1 MKSISFFNNKG
12 GVGKTTLLCNL
23 AAYLAIEKHLKIL
36 VIDAD
41 PQSNATAYL
50 LDEAKIAEI
59 YSEGLER
66 SLYGYYDSVERGKG
80 YSENP
85 PFVVKSKRFCVDLLP
100 GHPRFALREDLLARD
115 WSETLTGKD
124 RGLQS
129 TYAFRHL
136 LNQLAPSYDLIL
148 VDMGPSLG
156 AINRSILLATDHFL
170 TPMSADLFSL
180 MAVENILLSLATWT
194 SQIRMGLDYYKQN
207 NEDKEY
213 LLDGHSVNNAVTF
226 VGYVMQQYKM
236 QTIRGKKRAV
246 KAYDEIIKR
255 FPDEL
260 GELEAKFG
268 CGDVEASKLGE
279 FPSLF
284 SLIPMSQVAHA
295 PVFRLQSSDGVV
307 GAHFSMVDSASQ
319 MFDAISDRLLRR
331 LSVLEGIGA

>member
-1 MKSISFFNNKG
+1 MKSIAFFNNKG

-23 AAYLAIEKHLKIL
+23 AGYLGIKKKLNVL

-50 LDEAKIAEI
+50 LDDNAIAEI
-59 YSEGLER
+59 YSKGLR
-66 SLYGYYDSVERGKG
+66 NSLYGYYESVERGKG
-80 YSENP
+80 YSDEK
-85 PFVVKSKRFCVDLLP
+85 PFVTRSPRFEVDLLP

-136 LNQLAPSYDLIL
+136 LNTMSGYDLIL

-180 MAVENILLSLATWT
+180 MAIENILLSLATWN
-194 SQIRMGLDYYKQN
+194 SDIHMGLGYYKKN
-207 NEDKEY
+207 NDHDY
-213 LLDGHSVNNAVTF
+213 FLDGHKVDWSVSF
-226 VGYVMQQYKM
+226 LGYVMQQYKM
-236 QTIRGKKRAV
+236 QTIRGTKRPV
-246 KAYDEIIKR
+246 KAYDEIIKK
-255 FPDEL
+255 FPEEL
-260 GELEAKFG
+260 AELEHKFG
-268 CGDVEASKLGE
+268 CGNVESSKLGE

-295 PVFRLQSSDGVV
+295 PVFGLQASDGVV
-307 GAHFSMVDSASQ
+307 GAHFSMVDNATS
-319 MFDAISDRLLRR
+319 MFDEISNRLFAR
-331 LSVLEGIGA
+331 LTLLEGAKND

>member
-1 MKSISFFNNKG
+1 MKSIAFFNNKG

-23 AAYLAIEKHLKIL
+23 AGYLGIKRNLNIL

-50 LDEAKIAEI
+50 LDEASIGEI
-59 YSEGLER
+59 YSGGLEN
-66 SLYGYYDSVERGKG
+66 SLYGYYEPVERGRG
-80 YSENP
+80 YSEDI
-85 PFVVKSKRFCVDLLP
+85 PFVTRSPRFCVDILP

-124 RGLQS
+124 RGLQT
-129 TYAFRHL
+129 TYAFKHL
-136 LNQLAPSYDLIL
+136 LNTMSSRYDLIL

-180 MAVENILLSLATWT
+180 MAVENILLSLSAW
-194 SQIRMGLDYYKQN
+194 SADIGMGLNYYKKNNQN
-207 NEDKEY
+207 DY
-213 LLDGHSVNNAVTF
+213 ILDGAEVKWSVSF

-236 QTIRGKKRAV
+236 QKIGGKKRPV

-260 GELEAKFG
+260 EELEKSFG
-268 CGDVEASKLGE
+268 IGDMGSSKLGE

-284 SLIPMSQVAHA
+284 SLIPMSQTAHA
-295 PVFRLQSSDGVV
+295 PVFGLQASDGVV
-307 GAHFSMVDSASQ
+307 GAHFSMVDNAAT
-319 MFDAISDRLLRR
+319 MFEEISDRLLKR
-331 LSVLEGIGA
+331 LDMFAEAKND

>member
-1 MKSISFFNNKG
+1 MKSIAFFNNKG

-23 AAYLAIEKHLKIL
+23 AGYLGTRKDLRIL

-59 YSEGLER
+59 YSGGLEK
-66 SLYGYYDSVERGKG
+66 SLYGYYESVERGKG
-80 YSENP
+80 YSDEI
-85 PFVVKSKRFCVDLLP
+85 PFVTKSPRFCVDLLP

-124 RGLQS
+124 RGLQT

-136 LNQLAPSYDLIL
+136 LNTMAPNYDLIL

-156 AINRSILLATDHFL
+156 AINRSILLATNHFL

-180 MAVENILLSLATWT
+180 MAVENILLSLATWN
-194 SQIRMGLDYYKQN
+194 SDINMGLGYYQKN
-207 NEDKEY
+207 NQQEY
-213 LLDGHSVNNAVTF
+213 VLDDVEVKWSVSF
-226 VGYVMQQYKM
+226 LGYVMQQYKM
-236 QTIRGKKRAV
+236 QTIAGKKRPV

-260 GELEAKFG
+260 DELENQFG
-268 CGDVEASKLGE
+268 LGDIGSAKLGE

-284 SLIPMSQVAHA
+284 SLIPMSQTAHA
-295 PVFRLQSSDGVV
+295 PVFGLQASDGVV
-307 GAHFSMVDSASQ
+307 GAHFSMVDSAAT
-319 MFDAISDRLLRR
+319 MFEEISVRLLKR
-331 LSVLEGIGA
+331 LSMFEEAPK

>member
-23 AAYLAIEKHLKIL
+23 AAYLSIERKLKVL

-50 LDEAKIAEI
+50 LDEETIADI
-59 YSEGLER
+59 YSSGLER

-85 PFVVKSKRFCVDLLP
+85 LFVVRSKRFCVDLLP

-136 LNQLAPSYDLIL
+136 LNHFSSSYELIL

-180 MAVENILLSLATWT
+180 MAVENILLSLATWM
-194 SQIRMGLDYYKQN
+194 SQIQMGLQYYKQN
-207 NEDKEY
+207 NAGNEY
-213 LLDGHSVNNAVTF
+213 LLDGASVNKRASF
-226 VGYVMQQYKM
+226 AGYVTQQYKM

-246 KAYDEIIKR
+246 RAYDEILKR

-260 GELEAKFG
+260 SELETRFG
-268 CGDVEASKLGE
+268 RGDVEGAKLGE

-284 SLIPMSQVAHA
+284 SLIPMSQMAHA

-307 GAHFSMVDSASQ
+307 GAHFSMVDNAGQ
-319 MFDAISDRLLRR
+319 MFNEISERLLHR
-331 LSVLEGIGA
+331 LDSLQEAGA